1 MTETGKEGVKE
12 HLKFPELLILELGRS
27 SEGGHGNLVQDSCL
41 ENPVNRGALWAAVH
55 GVTKNQT

>member
-12 HLKFPELLILELGRS
+12 HLKFPELSIPELGRS
-27 SEGGHGNLVQDSCL
+27 SEGGQGNLLQDSCL
-41 ENPVNRGALWAAVH
+41 ENPVDRGTLWATVL